1 MRYNLAVLN
10 EQIDMYF
17 SKKISSDELG
27 QWAKTAYYDLLKG
40 GYIEVD
46 KLYSYPFIK
55 EVTSLYSCSNEKED
69 SAFCKDKRLI
79 EIQNVLKHQEDY
91 IFSVTV
97 RLPELPYKFL
107 DDRISLNE
115 EKRALFLNL
124 QLENLQSMSRGSN
137 LALSDLSEGEVKAV
151 ERIFLLNPNS
161 VTLFDL
167 VEEKILR
174 MVKCIYETNEGV
186 IERRNK
192 LKLYSSDENL
202 ELKNLSQ
209 YIDYYSGKQSFTAL
223 VSIGNRQI
231 CDIL

>member
-1 MRYNLAVLN
+1 MAVLN

-46 KLYSYPFIK
+46 KLYSYP
-55 EVTSLYSCSNEKED
+55 CSNEKED

-79 EIQNVLKHQEDY
+79 EIQNVLKHQKDY

-223 VSIGNRQI
+223 VSIGKRQI